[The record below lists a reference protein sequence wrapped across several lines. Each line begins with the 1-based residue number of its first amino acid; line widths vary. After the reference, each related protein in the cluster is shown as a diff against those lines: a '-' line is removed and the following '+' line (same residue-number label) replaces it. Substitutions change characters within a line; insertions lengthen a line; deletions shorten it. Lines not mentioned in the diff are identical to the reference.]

1 MVSYNEF
8 NLRKAEMKFRC
19 YSLTPSV
26 IEMYSKEWNHLLH
39 NLYRE
44 YKKISD
50 IKLRSNL
57 VADHLNGKYCPR
69 EIPKKDQERY
79 KPSKIFK
86 TMYQKNHA
94 GESRNGEESG
104 HHHTE

>member
-1 MVSYNEF
+1 V
-8 NLRKAEMKFRC
+8 L
-19 YSLTPSV
+19 
-26 IEMYSKEWNHLLH
+26 SKCILKELNHLIH
-39 NLYRE
+39 TLYRE

-86 TMYQKNHA
+86 TMYQKSHA
-94 GESRNGEESG
+94 GESRNGEDSG

>member
-1 MVSYNEF
+1 M
-8 NLRKAEMKFRC
+8 NLIWREPKWNFD
-19 YSLTPSV
+19 V
-26 IEMYSKEWNHLLH
+26 ILWHQVLLKCILKESNNLIH

-69 EIPKKDQERY
+69 DIPKKDQERY

-86 TMYQKNHA
+86 TMYQKNHNS
-94 GESRNGEESG
+94 ESRNGEESG
-104 HHHTE
+104 HYHTE

>member
-1 MVSYNEF
+1 MSLQPNKF
-8 NLRKAEMKFRC
+8 NVLG
-19 YSLTPSV
+19 
-26 IEMYSKEWNHLLH
+26 W
-39 NLYRE
+39 E

-69 EIPKKDQERY
+69 DIPKKDQERY

-94 GESRNGEESG
+94 GESRNGEDSG
-104 HHHTE
+104 HHHTEQKGDMYSS

>member
-1 MVSYNEF
+1 M
-8 NLRKAEMKFRC
+8 NLIWREPKWNFD
-19 YSLTPSV
+19 V
-26 IEMYSKEWNHLLH
+26 ILWHQVLLKCILSNQH
-39 NLYRE
+39 YFYRE

-69 EIPKKDQERY
+69 DIPKKDQERY

-86 TMYQKNHA
+86 TMYQKNHNI
-94 GESRNGEESG
+94 ESRNGEESG
-104 HHHTE
+104 HYHTE